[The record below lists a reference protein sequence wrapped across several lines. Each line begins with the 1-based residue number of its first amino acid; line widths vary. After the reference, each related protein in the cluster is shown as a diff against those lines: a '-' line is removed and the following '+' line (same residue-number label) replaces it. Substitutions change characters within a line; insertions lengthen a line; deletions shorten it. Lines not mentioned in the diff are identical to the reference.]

1 MSSAPALPSDRD
13 TVVSAVA
20 GVEAAF
26 DALAGVSFEALT
38 NPEVVAVMS
47 RLEAVTRRRPVVE
60 HRLISQLV
68 RNGSAVELGAKNFA
82 GVLETALRI
91 SRKDARRR
99 LDEAQDLGER
109 IALSGEPLA
118 PRLPHTA
125 AAQAAGDIGAEHIKI
140 IREFLDQL
148 PAWVDGQARALCER
162 DLANVAAEQGPAGLR
177 KAAELL
183 AALVNPDGN
192 FSDVDRARKRGL
204 TIGGQGADGMSKITG
219 DITPELRATLE
230 AAFSKLA
237 APGMCNPD
245 DESPCVKG
253 TPSTEA
259 IENDRR
265 SARQRHHDALLMLS
279 RSMLASKQLGSHHGL
294 PVTMVISTTLKE
306 LLSGAGMAVTGGG
319 TRVPMT
325 DVIRLASHAYHYL
338 VIFNDKGQALH
349 LGRSKRCASPGQRIV
364 LHSKDRGCTFPGC
377 DAPGYLSEVHHAQCD
392 WAKGGLTDIDDLT
405 FGCGI
410 HNRFVKEGGWQ
421 TRKRRDGRTEWIP
434 PPHLDTGQGRVN
446 NYHHP
451 EHFLVPDE
459 DIPDDETR

>member
-1 MSSAPALPSDRD
+1 M
-13 TVVSAVA
+13 VSAVA

-26 DALAGVSFEALT
+26 DELAGVSFEALT
-38 NPEVVAVMS
+38 NPELVAVLS
-47 RLEAVTRRRPVVE
+47 RLEAVARRRPVVE
-60 HRLISQLV
+60 HRLICQLV
-68 RNGSAVELGAKNFA
+68 GNGSAVELGAKNFA

-99 LDEAQDLGER
+99 LDEAADLGPR
-109 IALSGEPLA
+109 TALTGEPLA

-125 AAQAAGDIGAEHIKI
+125 AAQAAGQVGAEHIALIGK
-140 IREFLDQL
+140 FLHDL
-148 PAWVDGQARALCER
+148 PAWVDAHTRDLCER
-162 DLANVAAEQGPAGLR
+162 DLANIATEQGPAGLR

-192 FSDVDRARKRGL
+192 FSDVDRARKRGI
-204 TIGGQGADGMSKITG
+204 TIGRQGADGMSSITG
-219 DITPELRATLE
+219 SISPELRATLE

-237 APGMCNPD
+237 AAGMCNPD

-253 TPSTEA
+253 TPSKEA
-259 IENDRR
+259 IDGDRR
-265 SARQRHHDALLMLS
+265 SARQRHHDALLMLA

-294 PVTMVISTTLKE
+294 PVVVVVSMTLKE

-319 TRVPMT
+319 SRLPMT
-325 DVIRLASHAYHYL
+325 DVIRMASHAYHYL

-410 HNRFVKEGGWQ
+410 HNRFVKEGGWR

-446 NYHHP
+446 KYHHP
-451 EHFLVPDE
+451 EEFLVPDE
-459 DIPDDETR
+459 PVDDDPDEDQSE